1 MQKYADY
8 IKQIEIDALWS
19 GRKHIIWDLDRQV
32 NILSGVN
39 GVGKSTI
46 LNKVVKG
53 LSAGGDFP
61 SHLLKGVHLK
71 VEPEDARLIRFDI
84 IRSFD
89 RPIINSD
96 AVTKM
101 GLTLATEM
109 DWQIFLLQRKYL
121 DYQVNIGNRIIATLQ
136 SGEPDAAEKAQA
148 LSQPKKDF
156 QDIMDSLFAETGKK
170 IIRTENEIKFTQ
182 IGETLLPYQLSSG
195 EKQILVIL
203 LTVLV
208 EDQKNYVLFMDEPEV
223 SLHVEWQKQ
232 LIDLIL
238 RLNPNVQIILT
249 THSPAVIM
257 NGWMDKVTEVSDW
270 RQILSQFETDTLYFE
285 IMLPSRMQHLERG
298 KKAVLMRLLSGKT
311 GQSMIACVD
320 ADYDYLIQ
328 GKTETSRAVISNPY
342 VFHTYAY
349 AIENMQCYAPSLHE
363 VCVAVTL
370 NDHSIFD
377 MEEYLRQYSRA
388 IYPLFV
394 WNIWYYRTPHYND
407 FTLTEFLRI
416 IEPGG
421 FSLSNPWEPISRVKQ
436 KAEKKVAQL
445 WRIHPNEQRS
455 YQQVEDSLKE
465 LGVTPDNTYMYI
477 QGHHLFDKVVVP
489 MLSKVCE
496 KLVRQRQSE
505 IARESVHGTQRRN
518 ELSCYTNSLTDITS
532 MLKKNA
538 GFLRSPQ
545 YHQIE
550 KDLKTFVERCN
561 KQPNESL
568 INNNTTNT
576 PIN

>member
-53 LSAGGDFP
+53 LSSGGDFP

-89 RPIINSD
+89 RPIINSE

-203 LTVLV
+203 LHGRARG
-208 EDQKNYVLFMDEPEV
+208 EPARGMAEA
-223 SLHVEWQKQ
+223 
-232 LIDLIL
+232 
-238 RLNPNVQIILT
+238 
-249 THSPAVIM
+249 THRPHPPPQPQ
-257 NGWMDKVTEVSDW
+257 
-270 RQILSQFETDTLYFE
+270 R
-285 IMLPSRMQHLERG
+285 
-298 KKAVLMRLLSGKT
+298 
-311 GQSMIACVD
+311 
-320 ADYDYLIQ
+320 ADH
-328 GKTETSRAVISNPY
+328 P
-342 VFHTYAY
+342 H
-349 AIENMQCYAPSLHE
+349 
-363 VCVAVTL
+363 
-370 NDHSIFD
+370 
-377 MEEYLRQYSRA
+377 
-388 IYPLFV
+388 YPLP
-394 WNIWYYRTPHYND
+394 RRDHERMD
-407 FTLTEFLRI
+407 
-416 IEPGG
+416 G
-421 FSLSNPWEPISRVKQ
+421 
-436 KAEKKVAQL
+436 
-445 WRIHPNEQRS
+445 
-455 YQQVEDSLKE
+455 
-465 LGVTPDNTYMYI
+465 
-477 QGHHLFDKVVVP
+477 QGHRGQRHHG
-489 MLSKVCE
+489 
-496 KLVRQRQSE
+496 KLRKLRV
-505 IARESVHGTQRRN
+505 ES
-518 ELSCYTNSLTDITS
+518 
-532 MLKKNA
+532 
-538 GFLRSPQ
+538 
-545 YHQIE
+545 
-550 KDLKTFVERCN
+550 
-561 KQPNESL
+561 
-568 INNNTTNT
+568 
-576 PIN
+576 

>member
-1 MQKYADY
+1 MKRLRDNLTSSYFEAANRLQSKRA
-8 IKQIEIDALWS
+8 
-19 GRKHIIWDLDRQV
+19 RR
-32 NILSGVN
+32 
-39 GVGKSTI
+39 
-46 LNKVVKG
+46 KVV
-53 LSAGGDFP
+53 AY
-61 SHLLKGVHLK
+61 
-71 VEPEDARLIRFDI
+71 VESYDDVF
-84 IRSFD
+84 F
-89 RPIINSD
+89 
-96 AVTKM
+96 
-101 GLTLATEM
+101 
-109 DWQIFLLQRKYL
+109 
-121 DYQVNIGNRIIATLQ
+121 
-136 SGEPDAAEKAQA
+136 
-148 LSQPKKDF
+148 
-156 QDIMDSLFAETGKK
+156 
-170 IIRTENEIKFTQ
+170 
-182 IGETLLPYQLSSG
+182 
-195 EKQILVIL
+195 
-203 LTVLV
+203 
-208 EDQKNYVLFMDEPEV
+208 
-223 SLHVEWQKQ
+223 
-232 LIDLIL
+232 
-238 RLNPNVQIILT
+238 
-249 THSPAVIM
+249 
-257 NGWMDKVTEVSDW
+257 W

-394 WNIWYYRTPHYND
+394 WNIWYYRTPHYNE
-407 FTLTEFLRI
+407 FTLTDFLRI

-421 FSLSNPWEPISRVKQ
+421 FTLSNPWEPINRVRQ

-445 WRIHPNEQRS
+445 WRIHPNEKRS
-455 YQQVEDSLKE
+455 YQQVEASLTT

-538 GFLRSPQ
+538 GFMRSPQ
-545 YHQIE
+545 FHQIE
-550 KDLKTFVERCN
+550 KDLKTFVENCN
-561 KQPNESL
+561 KQTNAPLPNTTT
-568 INNNTTNT
+568 NNNPLN
-576 PIN
+576 